1 MENWGFWAAA
11 AGLMIGVAAT
21 LLRAMARARADARA
35 SAEFDLAVYRDQLA
49 EIARD
54 EAHGTLSSEEA
65 QRLRAEVSRRL
76 LEADRAVHQEQ
87 TADSTVAQ
95 GKSPLM
101 AGVAALVVAV
111 IAGAGL
117 LYWQVGAPGYPDL
130 PLWKRLADAQV
141 VYTER
146 HSQQMRERLF
156 LPSPPPSYRLD
167 PEFAR
172 LMDQLRATLADRP
185 DDLRG
190 QELLARN
197 EAALGNIAAAI
208 AAQEAVIRLKGEA
221 VTGEDI
227 SALAELMIIAAGGL
241 ITPEAEAQLAAAL
254 MRDPRNGTARFY
266 TGEMFAQIGRFD
278 RTFVLWRNLLEES
291 PPDAPWVAPIRG
303 QIMDVAMRAGVN
315 YELPPERRPVG
326 PSEEDIAAAAQM
338 EEEERRQMIEGMV
351 AQLGERLAT
360 EGGIAEEWARLIS
373 SLAVLG
379 RTDEARA
386 IYAEAQRVFAGRSVD
401 LQGIRQAAVNA
412 GVAE

>member
-54 EAHGTLSSEEA
+54 EARGTLSGEEA

-76 LEADRAVHQEQ
+76 LDADRAVEAEHQD
-87 TADSTVAQ
+87 AA
-95 GKSPLM
+95 
-101 AGVAALVVAV
+101 VAARRGGPV
-111 IAGAGL
+111 IAGLTVLAVAGAGW
-117 LYWQVGAPGYPDL
+117 LYWEVGAPGYPDL
-130 PLWKRLADAQV
+130 PLQTRFQMSEELRAD
-141 VYTER
+141 R
-146 HSQQMRERLF
+146 PSQAEAEAAANL
-156 LPSPPPSYRLD
+156 PPPRSDLD

-172 LMDQLRATLADRP
+172 LMDQLRATLAERP

-208 AAQEAVIRLKGEA
+208 TAQEAVIRLKGET

-254 MRDPRNGTARFY
+254 TRDPKNGTARFY

-291 PPDAPWVAPIRG
+291 PPDAPWVAPIRA
-303 QIMDVAMRAGVN
+303 QILDVAMRAGVN

-326 PSEEDIAAAAQM
+326 PNEEDIAAAAQM

-401 LQGIRQAAVNA
+401 LQGLRQAAVNA

>member
-54 EAHGTLSSEEA
+54 EARGTLSGEEA

-76 LEADRAVHQEQ
+76 LDADRAVEAEHQG
-87 TADSTVAQ
+87 AA
-95 GKSPLM
+95 
-101 AGVAALVVAV
+101 VAARRGGPV
-111 IAGAGL
+111 IAGLTVLAVAGAGW
-117 LYWQVGAPGYPDL
+117 LYWEVGAPGYPDL
-130 PLWKRLADAQV
+130 PLQTRFQMSEELRAD
-141 VYTER
+141 R
-146 HSQQMRERLF
+146 PSQAEAEAAANL
-156 LPSPPPSYRLD
+156 PPPRSDLD

-172 LMDQLRATLADRP
+172 LMDQLRATLAERP

-208 AAQEAVIRLKGEA
+208 TAQEAVIRLKGET

-254 MRDPRNGTARFY
+254 TRDPKNGTARFY

-291 PPDAPWVAPIRG
+291 PPDAPWVAPIRA
-303 QIMDVAMRAGVN
+303 QILDVAMRAGVN

-326 PSEEDIAAAAQM
+326 PNEEDIAAAAQM

-401 LQGIRQAAVNA
+401 LQGLRQAAVNA

>member
-11 AGLMIGVAAT
+11 AGLMVGVAAT

-54 EAHGTLSSEEA
+54 EARGTLSTEES

-76 LEADRAVHQEQ
+76 LEADRAASAEEAGEGPAARRGGPV
-87 TADSTVAQ
+87 
-95 GKSPLM
+95 M
-101 AGVAALVVAV
+101 AGLVVV
-111 IAGAGL
+111 MVGSAGW
-117 LYWQVGAPGYPDL
+117 LYWEVGAPGYPDL
-130 PLWKRLADAQV
+130 PLQTRFQMSEEMRANRPSQAEAQAAA
-141 VYTER
+141 T
-146 HSQQMRERLF
+146 L
-156 LPSPPPSYRLD
+156 PPPRSD
-167 PEFAR
+167 ISPEFAE
-172 LMDQLRATLADRP
+172 LMDQLRATLAERP

-197 EAALGNIAAAI
+197 EAALGNLAAAI
-208 AAQEAVIRLKGEA
+208 TAQETVIRLKGDAAE
-221 VTGEDI
+221 GEDL

-241 ITPEAEAQLAAAL
+241 VTPEAEAQLAAAL
-254 MRDPRNGTARFY
+254 MRDPQNGTARYY
-266 TGEMFAQIGRFD
+266 TGQMFAQIGRFD

-291 PPDAPWVAPIRG
+291 PPDAPWVAPIRA
-303 QIMDVAMRAGVN
+303 QIMDVAMRAGVT
-315 YELPPERRPVG
+315 YELPPERRVVG
-326 PSEEDIAAAAQM
+326 PNPEDIAAAAQM

-360 EGGIAEEWARLIS
+360 EGGIAEEWAQLIS

-379 RTDEARA
+379 RKDEARE